1 MGRAYYC
8 QLIPQIVCS
17 IYVVYIPERKD
28 DEYERILFFSDYPS
42 DYVFLMSCIDLKT
55 SPYACRDRFYLTLE
69 SSRDPPNHFKWLEA
83 AQELKA
89 KMNLTFDDPR
99 FMFNFVMTRKY
110 MHVTIIL
117 LLKKKQG

>member
-1 MGRAYYC
+1 
-8 QLIPQIVCS
+8 
-17 IYVVYIPERKD
+17 
-28 DEYERILFFSDYPS
+28 
-42 DYVFLMSCIDLKT
+42 MSCIDLKT

-83 AQELKA
+83 AQELKT

-110 MHVTIIL
+110 MHVIIIL
-117 LLKKKQG
+117 LLKKKTGINLRHLSQVTKPKICVKIFELPLEDLH